1 MTIKDVESR
10 TGLGRANV
18 RFYER
23 EGLLSPVRA
32 ENGYRDYSEEDV
44 QILLRVKLLRQVRLT
59 LEEIKALQAG
69 TLELAE
75 ALRTQIEALER
86 EQEAAG
92 SAQRLCSWIME
103 DGAAFQ
109 TLDAEKYLRQLPE
122 PAGAAYAAADME
134 PQAFCPWRR
143 YFARSLDLM
152 LYSTVFDVIFCL
164 AAGIPIQN
172 MNRIASAIASMALM
186 LVIEPLLL
194 RCCGTTPGKFCFGL
208 SIESAEGG
216 RLSYRD
222 AFERTAGALYVG
234 MAFQVPLLGYYTL
247 WKSYKR
253 CVSSQCQ
260 PWEEEHPVNYSFRY
274 GNGGCALRA
283 AAAMAL
289 VFVAMMFGVGVQRMA
304 PNRGELTIAEYA
316 ENVNHIRRY
325 YFKDVQ
331 YELDES
337 GQWVR
342 LLPEGAV
349 VIDLGGENI
358 TRSPLDYTMDGG
370 SVTGVSFSL
379 ESSGGRF
386 SGLPTTEMALL
397 TMGLLGAEKE
407 AGFLSNTLVEV
418 GNQILKSG
426 YSFADRETNEFTLSQ
441 YGVTVSWTLTQHG
454 YRIYDSTLW
463 GVEDDTDDYGYSLSF
478 RVERA

>member
-1 MTIKDVESR
+1 MTIKDVENR
-10 TGLGRANV
+10 TGLERANI
-18 RFYER
+18 RFYEK
-23 EGLLSPVRA
+23 EGLLSPARA

-44 QILLRVKLLRQVRLT
+44 KVLLRVRLLRQVRLT
-59 LEEIKALQAG
+59 LEEIKALRAG
-69 TLELAE
+69 TLELTQ
-75 ALRTQIEALER
+75 ALQTQIGALER

-92 SAQRLCSWIME
+92 NARRLCSWMVE

-109 TLDAEKYLRQLPE
+109 TLDAEKYLRDLPE
-122 PAGAAYAAADME
+122 PAGAAYAADME

-143 YFARSLDLM
+143 FFARVLDLTA
-152 LYSTVFDVIFCL
+152 YETAFCFVFGLLSGTPVQDVIGIGSTI
-164 AAGIPIQN
+164 AA
-172 MNRIASAIASMALM
+172 MALM

-194 RCCGTTPGKFCFGL
+194 RRFGTTLGKYCFGL
-208 SIESAEGG
+208 SIEPAEGG

-234 MAFQVPLLGYYTL
+234 MFFQVPLLRCYTL

-253 CVSSQCQ
+253 CVNHESQ
-260 PWEEEHPVNYSFRY
+260 PWEEEHPVNYSFRF

-283 AAAMAL
+283 GAAAAL
-289 VFVAMMFGVGVQRMA
+289 AFAVMVLGVGIQRMA
-304 PNRGELTIAEYA
+304 PNRGELTVAEYA

-331 YELDES
+331 YGLDES
-337 GQWVR
+337 GQWVS
-342 LLPEGAV
+342 LLPEGTV
-349 VIDLGGENI
+349 VIDLGGEKI
-358 TRSPLDYTMDGG
+358 SRSPLDYTIEGG
-370 SVTGVSFSL
+370 TVTGVSFSM

-386 SGLPTTEMALL
+386 SGLPLTEMAML

-426 YSFADRETNEFTLSQ
+426 YYFTEQETNEFTLSQ

-454 YRIYDSTLW
+454 YTIYHGTLW
-463 GVEDDTDDYGYSLSF
+463 GVEEDTDDYGYNLSF